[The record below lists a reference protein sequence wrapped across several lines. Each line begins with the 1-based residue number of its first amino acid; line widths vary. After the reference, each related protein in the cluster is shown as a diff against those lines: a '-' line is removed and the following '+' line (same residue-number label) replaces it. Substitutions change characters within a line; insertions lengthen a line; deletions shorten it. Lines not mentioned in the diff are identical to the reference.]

1 MSIHAFTD
9 GSTARSRGGWGV
21 LLTGPSGPQRYSG
34 ALNTND
40 NGVAEVRG
48 VLEAVRRAP
57 PRCTLT
63 VVTDSTGTVQ
73 AVRTGRCRN
82 PEIERLAQAVRVTAE
97 LREIRLTVEYRSRE
111 VRGLKV
117 AHTLANAGRKGERAP
132 PLPAREVT
140 VRSHPL
146 RPTVT
151 VQTQRGDWR
160 TTEEIAGEEG
170 LDAPLT
176 AALHTVRGAEAGER
190 LRLTLDSRLT
200 RAYLRGEVTSRS
212 PAVRAALNEIRRLVS
227 ERRVTLRVI

>member
-21 LLTGPSGPQRYSG
+21 MITGPAGPQHYSG
-34 ALNTND
+34 GLNTND

-57 PRCTLT
+57 PGCTLT

-82 PEIERLAQAVRVTAE
+82 PEIERLAQAVRVTAQ
-97 LREIRLTVEYRSRE
+97 LRGIRLTLEHRSRE
-111 VRGLKV
+111 VRGLRV

-132 PLPAREVT
+132 PPPVREVT
-140 VRSHPL
+140 VRAHPL
-146 RPTVT
+146 RPSVT

-160 TTEEIAGEEG
+160 TTEEVAGEGG

-176 AALHTVRGAEAGER
+176 AVLQLVRGAEAGER
-190 LRLTLDSRLT
+190 LRLTLDSPLT
-200 RAYLRGEVTSRS
+200 RAYLRGEVTPRS
-212 PAVRAALNEIRRLVS
+212 PAVRAALREIARLVEGS
-227 ERRVTLRVI
+227 RLTLRVA